1 MQFIPSSLTI
11 INVIFVVGCQFKK
24 KKKNL
29 NCLKSDGIFS
39 KQCLLE
45 CVNDNI
51 LINLDKKGTLT
62 FSIEPSLHSS
72 KEWVMNVKIIGSQ
85 ELEPL
90 NGSIGQTN
98 VHVHATRI

>member
-1 MQFIPSSLTI
+1 MASFL
-11 INVIFVVGCQFKK
+11 IF
-24 KKKNL
+24 
-29 NCLKSDGIFS
+29 FS

-98 VHVHATRI
+98 VHVHATRIQQRKVKLILVVDSEYKDTVISTYTINEV

>member
-1 MQFIPSSLTI
+1 MASFL
-11 INVIFVVGCQFKK
+11 IF
-24 KKKNL
+24 
-29 NCLKSDGIFS
+29 FS

-72 KEWVMNVKIIGSQ
+72 KEWEMNVKIIGSQ

-98 VHVHATRI
+98 VHVHATRIQQRKVKLILVVDSEYKDTVISTYTINEV